1 MMSPYAQD
9 KKLYDLVRPEGNS
22 CGVFS
27 IVKSRRQSLFDEC
40 DVFDGEACQ
49 QVNST
54 QMICASLCIFVD
66 LCGLVDLCVYLWI
79 FVDRWQCPSDSRKL
93 GGREGEAR
101 WPVKEITG
109 SQWNAVDL

>member
-1 MMSPYAQD
+1 MRHHRLVCMMSPYAQD

-22 CGVFS
+22 CGVCS

-79 FVDRWQCPSDSRKL
+79 VGFFVDIR
-93 GGREGEAR
+93 
-101 WPVKEITG
+101 G
-109 SQWNAVDL
+109 S

>member
-1 MMSPYAQD
+1 
-9 KKLYDLVRPEGNS
+9 VRCIFYSEITPP
-22 CGVFS
+22 VF
-27 IVKSRRQSLFDEC
+27 IRRVC

-79 FVDRWQCPSDSRKL
+79 FVDRWILCGYSWILVNS
-93 GGREGEAR
+93 
-101 WPVKEITG
+101 G
-109 SQWNAVDL
+109 SLWNAVDL